1 VIVARDLT
9 QKTNLQQQLP
19 MLEQVEANVGRKPD
33 AVSADRGYWSELNVT
48 DRAVAAIDL
57 SIRG

>member
-1 VIVARDLT
+1 
-9 QKTNLQQQLP
+9 